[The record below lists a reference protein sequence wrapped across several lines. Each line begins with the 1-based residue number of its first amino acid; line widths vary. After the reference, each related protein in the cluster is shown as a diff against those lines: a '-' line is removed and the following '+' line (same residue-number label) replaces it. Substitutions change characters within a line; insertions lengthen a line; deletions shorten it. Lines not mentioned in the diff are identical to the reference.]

1 MIGLVDADPCRG
13 EELDSPDGRNR
24 RIHELEERLTRLNR
38 ASLRITRDLCLDS
51 MLQGV
56 IDSALRSDLPPWVR
70 AGVRDSSGGRHNSQQ
85 AWGVAGGTK
94 NSPGKRGLSTRTHHF
109 PPSLPPF
116 SR

>member
-56 IDSALRSDLPPWVR
+56 IDSARSLTSSR
-70 AGVRDSSGGRHNSQQ
+70 YGVTCRLG
-85 AWGVAGGTK
+85 
-94 NSPGKRGLSTRTHHF
+94 
-109 PPSLPPF
+109 
-116 SR
+116 